1 MTETG
6 YSRKY
11 ERTVIAVLF
20 FTWGTVFLDRMSQL
34 YLAPYFAPEFHLSD
48 AQVGFLA
55 SVVAASWAVSALV
68 FGAVSDRFGR
78 RAVLIPGVLIFSLL
92 SWLSGVAH
100 TFDQLL
106 VIRALMGVAEGPCWT
121 VINAIT
127 EETSNPKHRGR
138 NVGIVVSAAALIGLF
153 IAPILTTQVAAHL
166 GWRWS
171 FFVAGAPGLL
181 MAFLLWRFV
190 HEPVHA
196 TNRENIHSGAISTTN
211 YFSVLRF
218 SNVWLCCL
226 GAAGFMGWL
235 FLQNVFAPLY
245 ITEAAHQSGT
255 TAGFLM
261 GAAGLGSF
269 FIGLGFPALSDR
281 IGRRPAL
288 LASAVLSAILPA
300 ALCVPSLYA
309 HLWILAAILFLT
321 QGGQAMAALV
331 VVLMPAESVPPQF
344 IGTAIGM
351 TTLVGEILGGAF
363 APTLGGAAAERY
375 GLAAP
380 LWMASACMLLVIL
393 SALLFHD
400 GGRSIAPSN
409 ALTQDLKY
417 AIGSDEVRP

>member
-1 MTETG
+1 LTKSPS
-6 YSRKY
+6 SRKY
-11 ERTVIAVLF
+11 ANTVVAILF

-55 SVVAASWAVSALV
+55 SVVAVSWALSSFV

-92 SWLSGVAH
+92 SWLSGVAQ
-100 TFDQLL
+100 TFGELL
-106 VIRALMGVAEGPCWT
+106 LIRALLGVAEGPCWT
-121 VINAIT
+121 VINAIN
-127 EETSNPKHRGR
+127 EETSDPSHRGR

-153 IAPILTTQVAAHL
+153 VAPILTTQVAAHV

-181 MAFLLWRFV
+181 MAFFIWKFV
-190 HEPVHA
+190 HEPKRAASSAEALGDQSVA
-196 TNRENIHSGAISTTN
+196 SYLSILKFPNI
-211 YFSVLRF
+211 
-218 SNVWLCCL
+218 WLCCM

-245 ITEAAHQSGT
+245 ITEAARQPGT

-269 FIGLGFPALSDR
+269 FIGLAFPSLSDR
-281 IGRRPAL
+281 LSRKGVL
-288 LASAVLSAILPA
+288 LISAALSAILPL
-300 ALCVPSLYA
+300 ALCVPSLYS
-309 HLWILAAILFLT
+309 HLWILAAILFCT

-331 VVLMPAESVPPQF
+331 VVLMPAESVPPHF
-344 IGTAIGM
+344 IATAIGM
-351 TTLVGEILGGAF
+351 TTLVGEVLGGAF
-363 APTLGGAAAERY
+363 APTLGGAVAEKH

-380 LWMASACMLLVIL
+380 LWMASACMLLVIVC
-393 SALLFHD
+393 ALLFREKPHAAQA
-400 GGRSIAPSN
+400 S
-409 ALTQDLKY
+409 L
-417 AIGSDEVRP
+417 